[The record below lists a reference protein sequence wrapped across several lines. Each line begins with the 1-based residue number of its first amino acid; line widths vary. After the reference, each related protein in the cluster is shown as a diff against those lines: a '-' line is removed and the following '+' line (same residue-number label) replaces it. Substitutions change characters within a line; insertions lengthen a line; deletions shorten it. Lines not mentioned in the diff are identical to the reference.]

1 MACLA
6 TSSTALAFLSNMS
19 EKCKSASLNA
29 IQVRNRQ
36 KTISI
41 EGKLDLISWL
51 EEGEQ
56 IFDIGHNVN
65 LLIVA
70 CVQFV
75 ILLVE
80 LKNMKEGAKS
90 ETKVLL

>member
-1 MACLA
+1 
-6 TSSTALAFLSNMS
+6 
-19 EKCKSASLNA
+19 
-29 IQVRNRQ
+29 VRNRQ